1 MVHNAEVKAVD
12 TDAIGA
18 DELWSFV
25 EKNIHHCLPQELVA
39 VDCWIAF

>member
-1 MVHNAEVKAVD
+1 MVLNACVQAVD

-25 EKNIHHCLPQELVA
+25 EKNKNTV
-39 VDCWIAF
+39 